1 MREDLAFNPAIERV
15 RGGNEQTSSSE
26 PKVRARTDVKSS
38 TSLEARPA
46 TRATIP
52 CAWGAKCQ
60 ISSRDFGL
68 TPCVGV
74 TSLKADA
81 VYGSTVAYFDMLM
94 VRRSPASGRRK
105 RVLKEQLR
113 F

>member
-1 MREDLAFNPAIERV
+1 MREDLAFNPANERV
-15 RGGNEQTSSSE
+15 REGNEQTSSSE

-46 TRATIP
+46 TGAKIP

-60 ISSRDFGL
+60 ISSRVRHP
-68 TPCVGV
+68 PCVGV
-74 TSLKADA
+74 TSLKTDA
-81 VYGSTVAYFDMLM
+81 VVATVACFDMLM
-94 VRRSPASGRRK
+94 LRRSPASGRRK

>member
-68 TPCVGV
+68 PPCVGV
-74 TSLKADA
+74 TSLKPDA
-81 VYGSTVAYFDMLM
+81 VVATVACFDMLM